1 MAASQA
7 SATSARVADL
17 LARLAPERPAP
28 TSAAGI
34 SLVEDPH
41 ARSTQLGREWDAGMA
56 VALERIRSQLTGQ
69 VGAARE
75 VDMELASR
83 IARDVVS
90 RSPELSGL
98 DAEQGEEAV
107 RELVADLYLLGPL
120 EPLLRDPKVTEVMV
134 NAPQSVWVERAG
146 RIDAAP
152 VHFRDEEH
160 VATIA
165 QRIASADN
173 RSADMRQPMCDC
185 VLRRPGLPA
194 DRSRVNVTVPPVVEH
209 CTINIR
215 KFRDDIVEPSALIR
229 LGTMDE
235 RVSQILS
242 ALVRGRMNV
251 LIEGGTG
258 SGKTT
263 LLNAL
268 SWYIPKG
275 ERIITIED
283 TYELKLAADRHVVSE
298 QAVRANS
305 EGAGE
310 VTIRQLVI
318 NSLRQRPD
326 RIIVGE
332 CRGEEAF
339 QMIQAMSTGHDGSLT
354 TVHANNAREALTRV
368 QMMVQ
373 QSREGAHM
381 GPQSIMQIIAM
392 AVDVVVS
399 IKRWPDG
406 SRRVAEV
413 AELQGQTNGV
423 PTMASLVKYDEAS
436 GRWLATGERMSE
448 THRERLATNGVDMAS
463 LDELWRR

>member
-339 QMIQAMSTGHDGSLT
+339 QMIQAMSTGHDGSFT

>member
-1 MAASQA
+1 MATGQS

-17 LARLAPERPAP
+17 LARLAAERPAP

-134 NAPQSVWVERAG
+134 NAPQGVWVERAG

-373 QSREGAHM
+373 QSREGAAM

-392 AVDVVVS
+392 AIDVVVS

-406 SRRVAEV
+406 SRRVDEV

-448 THRERLATNGVDMAS
+448 THRERLMTNGVDMAS
-463 LDELWRR
+463 LDALWRR

>member
-134 NAPQSVWVERAG
+134 NAPQSVWAERAG

-242 ALVRGRMNV
+242 ALVRGRLNV

-373 QSREGAHM
+373 QSREGAAM

-392 AVDVVVS
+392 AIDVVVS

-448 THRERLATNGVDMAS
+448 THRERLMTNGVDMAS
-463 LDELWRR
+463 LDALWRR

>member
-263 LLNAL
+263 LLNTL

>member
-134 NAPQSVWVERAG
+134 NAPQSVWAERAG

-165 QRIASADN
+165 QRIVSADN

-242 ALVRGRMNV
+242 ALVRGRLNV

-373 QSREGAHM
+373 QSREGAAM

-392 AVDVVVS
+392 AIDVVVS

-448 THRERLATNGVDMAS
+448 THRERLMTNGVDMAS
-463 LDELWRR
+463 LDALWRR